1 MNGFIGMDVGTS
13 GTKAVLFSDKGDILN
28 TAFQT
33 YALEQPQ
40 NGWAQQDPL
49 DWKNAALQT
58 LRTLA
63 QNCGGA
69 MIRGIGVSGQM
80 HGLVLLD
87 AHNMPLTDSIIWCDQ
102 RTGDE
107 VQEICRVIGRQKY
120 IELTC
125 NAPNTSFTLTKL
137 LWVRRHL
144 PEVYAKIHKVLL
156 PKDYVQFCL
165 TGKFATDVSDAS
177 GTGYFSVRERDW
189 CSEILEAFEI
199 PRQWLPQ
206 VYESWE
212 PVAAISRET
221 AAYTGLPGETVVC
234 AGAGD
239 QAAAALGNGILQSG
253 EVSISLGTSGVVFS
267 AVDTPAYDPQGRV
280 HTFCHSVPGK
290 WHIMGVTQA
299 CGLSVSWFRHT
310 FAEERSYRELDHA
323 AALCSSDGVLFLPY
337 LMGERTPHLDPDCRG
352 VFAGLSAR
360 HSADVLYRA
369 VLEGVCMSICD
380 CDALLREL
388 GVRARQT
395 SVCGG
400 GANSP
405 LWLQILADMLGRSV
419 CTGDSKESGAKGA
432 AMLAAAAS
440 GVYADLETANRH
452 MNQTAFCEI
461 AYNADA
467 HAAYMPAYHK
477 YRALYPAVQSV
488 MQGETETEVTGTCGK
503 K

>member
-13 GTKAVLFSDKGDILN
+13 GTKAVLFSEKGEILN
-28 TAFQT
+28 TAFQA

-40 NGWAQQDPL
+40 NGWAQQDPS

-63 QNCGGA
+63 QNCAGA
-69 MIRGIGVSGQM
+69 VIRGIGVSGQM

-87 AHNMPLTDSIIWCDQ
+87 AHNTPLTDSIIWCDQ

-137 LWVRRHL
+137 LWVCRHL

-212 PVAAISRET
+212 PVASISRET
-221 AAYTGLPGETVVC
+221 AAYTGLPGDTVVC

-267 AVDTPAYDPQGRV
+267 AVDTRPMTR
-280 HTFCHSVPGK
+280 
-290 WHIMGVTQA
+290 
-299 CGLSVSWFRHT
+299 R
-310 FAEERSYRELDHA
+310 
-323 AALCSSDGVLFLPY
+323 
-337 LMGERTPHLDPDCRG
+337 GEYI
-352 VFAGLSAR
+352 LSAT
-360 HSADVLYRA
+360 
-369 VLEGVCMSICD
+369 VCP
-380 CDALLREL
+380 
-388 GVRARQT
+388 GNGT
-395 SVCGG
+395 SW
-400 GANSP
+400 A
-405 LWLQILADMLGRSV
+405 
-419 CTGDSKESGAKGA
+419 
-432 AMLAAAAS
+432 
-440 GVYADLETANRH
+440 
-452 MNQTAFCEI
+452 
-461 AYNADA
+461 
-467 HAAYMPAYHK
+467 
-477 YRALYPAVQSV
+477 
-488 MQGETETEVTGTCGK
+488 
-503 K
+503 